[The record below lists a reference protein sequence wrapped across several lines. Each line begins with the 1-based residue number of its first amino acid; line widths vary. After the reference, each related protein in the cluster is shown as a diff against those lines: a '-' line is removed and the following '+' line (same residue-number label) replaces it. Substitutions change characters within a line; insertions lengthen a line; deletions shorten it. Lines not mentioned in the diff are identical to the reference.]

1 MSTSNLDAL
10 IPPEMAKK
18 AEAVGEAKAKMP
30 VRQMFVLSVLAG
42 AFIALGAMF
51 STTATT
57 GLSSIL
63 PYGLTRVVAGLT
75 FSLGLVLVVVAG
87 AELFTGNNLVVMAW
101 ASGRVKTYEL
111 LGGWAL
117 VYIGNFLGAVATAWL
132 VFQSR
137 LHESARGDVGDLV
150 VAIAKQK
157 CELEFWVAF
166 IRGVLCNGLVCL
178 AVWLSFSARTTTDR
192 ILAIVGPVTAFVA
205 CGFEHSVA
213 NMYFI
218 PLGIWV
224 DQLPEVSNPTPFF
237 TRPAPSSGPSWSGFL
252 DNLFPV
258 TLGNMVGGGGFVGM
272 IYWWVYRVGA
282 KPGAPGE

>member
-137 LHESARGDVGDLV
+137 LHESAGGDVGDLA
-150 VAIAKQK
+150 VAIAAQK
-157 CELEFWVAF
+157 CELGFWTAF
-166 IRGVLCNGLVCL
+166 VRGVLCNGLVCL

-218 PLGIWV
+218 PHGIWV
-224 DQLPEVSNPTPFF
+224 DQVPEASSATAFF
-237 TRPAPSSGPSWSGFL
+237 TRPERVSGPSWSGFL

-258 TLGNMVGGGGFVGM
+258 TLGNMVGGGGLVGM

-282 KPGAPGE
+282 KPDQPAE